1 MNTTDFILLLQK
13 QSRQLVSML
22 VPELKSNLG
31 TSHYRRL
38 TDEEMVQRLEM
49 IYRDLIP
56 WLDSK
61 DESALQNAGEDSG
74 KLRFAEGIPLGQ
86 TVLALIL
93 AEKHLWRYLRS
104 SAITLEENARRAV
117 TEFFQK
123 RIYYTSRGY
132 EASLAESNR
141 LARRALEQQKPAAV
155 APTPAYTEASKEAES
170 EGEVSR
176 GGQVGEF
183 GG

>member
-1 MNTTDFILLLQK
+1 MNATSVIQLLEK
-13 QSRQLVSML
+13 DTRQLVSML
-22 VPELKSNLG
+22 APELKSNLG

-38 TDEEMVQRLEM
+38 TDAEMFQRLEM
-49 IYRDLIP
+49 IYRDLIR

-61 DESALQNAGEDSG
+61 DEPALQNAGEDSG
-74 KLRFAEGIPLGQ
+74 KQRFVEGIPLGQ

-104 SAITLEENARRAV
+104 SAITLEENVQQTV

-123 RIYYTSRGY
+123 RVYYTSRGY
-132 EASLAESNR
+132 EAALAESNR
-141 LARRALEQQKPAAV
+141 LAGRALEQQKPAA
-155 APTPAYTEASKEAES
+155 PTPSPAVTPSEAAVE
-170 EGEVSR
+170 EVSR
-176 GGQVGEF
+176 GGQVGEH

>member
-1 MNTTDFILLLQK
+1 MNATSVIQLIEKD
-13 QSRQLVSML
+13 SRQLVSML

-38 TDEEMVQRLEM
+38 TDMEMFQRVEM
-49 IYRDLIP
+49 IYRDLVR

-61 DESALQNAGEDSG
+61 DEPALQNAGEDSG
-74 KLRFAEGIPLGQ
+74 KQRFAEGIPLGQ

-104 SAITLEENARRAV
+104 SAITLEENVQQAV

-123 RIYYTSRGY
+123 RVYYTSRGY
-132 EASLAESNR
+132 EAALEESNR
-141 LARRALEQQKPAAV
+141 LSRRTAVEQRPTAAAPKESDLEI
-155 APTPAYTEASKEAES
+155 
-170 EGEVSR
+170 SR
-176 GGQVGEF
+176 GGQVGEH

>member
-1 MNTTDFILLLQK
+1 MNATNVIQLIEKD
-13 QSRQLVSML
+13 SRQLVSML

-38 TDEEMVQRLEM
+38 TDVEMFQRLEM
-49 IYRDLIP
+49 IYRDLIR

-61 DESALQNAGEDSG
+61 DEPALQNAGEDSG
-74 KLRFAEGIPLGQ
+74 KQRFSEGIPLGQ

-104 SAITLEENARRAV
+104 SAITLEENVQQAV
-117 TEFFQK
+117 TDFFQK
-123 RIYYTSRGY
+123 RVYYTSRGY
-132 EASLAESNR
+132 EAALAESNR
-141 LARRALEQQKPAAV
+141 LSQRAAVEQKPAAAAA
-155 APTPAYTEASKEAES
+155 APKESDLEI
-170 EGEVSR
+170 SR